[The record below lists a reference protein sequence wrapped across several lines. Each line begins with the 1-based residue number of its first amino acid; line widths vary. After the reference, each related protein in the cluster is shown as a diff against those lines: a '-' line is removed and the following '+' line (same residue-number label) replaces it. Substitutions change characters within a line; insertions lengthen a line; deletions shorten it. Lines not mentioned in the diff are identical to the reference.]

1 MVGPR
6 ARYALEIYGTEGSF
20 IWDFERMNEFELT
33 LTRRGEH
40 LGYQRIMA
48 SPGIGDFGS
57 FQPGAGT
64 SMGYDDLK
72 IVEAKKFVSAILGK
86 EQINSNINDAV
97 ASAAVLDAAE
107 KSAADGAW
115 HKLPKVESTT
125 AARKAN

>member
-1 MVGPR
+1 
-6 ARYALEIYGTEGSF
+6 
-20 IWDFERMNEFELT
+20 MNEFELT

-48 SPGIGDFGS
+48 GPGIGDFGS

-86 EQINSNINDAV
+86 QQINSNINDAV
-97 ASAAVLDAAE
+97 SAAAVCDAVEQSAE
-107 KSAADGAW
+107 SGQW
-115 HKLPKVESTT
+115 VKLPEVAGVTSAK
-125 AARKAN
+125 R